1 MFFKLLGRNK
11 EKMDYIIAGLGNP
24 GSEYAK
30 TRHNAGFLAIDHIAK
45 KCGASVDR
53 LKFKALCGTAEIGGK
68 KVLLMK
74 PQTFMNV
81 SGEAVGE
88 AARFYKIPSER
99 IMVIQD
105 DIALPTGKLRIRKTG
120 SDGGHNGI
128 KSIISHLSSQNFI
141 RFKIGV
147 SDRENPNIPLADW
160 VLGKFTD
167 DEMKL
172 IEAKYENIYKAAEMI
187 MDGKFDLALSRYNG

>member
-1 MFFKLLGRNK
+1 MFFKLFGRRK
-11 EKMDYIIAGLGNP
+11 EEMDYIIVGLGNP
-24 GSEYAK
+24 GPEYSK
-30 TRHNAGFLAIDHIAK
+30 TRHNAGFLTVDYIAK
-45 KCGASVDR
+45 KCGASIDR
-53 LKFKALCGTAEIGGK
+53 LKFKSLCGSADIGGK

-74 PQTFMNV
+74 PQTFMNL

-88 AARFYKIPSER
+88 AARFYKIPPER

-128 KSIISHLSSQNFI
+128 KNIILHLSTQNFI
-141 RFKIGV
+141 RFKLGV
-147 SDRENPNIPLADW
+147 SDRENPNIPLMDW

-167 DEMKL
+167 EEMKL
-172 IEAKYENIYKAAEMI
+172 IESKYENIYKAAEMI
-187 MDGKFDLALSRYNG
+187 IDGKFDLALSRYNG

>member
-1 MFFKLLGRNK
+1 M
-11 EKMDYIIAGLGNP
+11 
-24 GSEYAK
+24 
-30 TRHNAGFLAIDHIAK
+30 
-45 KCGASVDR
+45 
-53 LKFKALCGTAEIGGK
+53 
-68 KVLLMK
+68 LMK

>member
-1 MFFKLLGRNK
+1 
-11 EKMDYIIAGLGNP
+11 MDYIIVGLGNP

-30 TRHNAGFLAIDHIAK
+30 TRHNAGFLAIDYISK
-45 KCGASVDR
+45 KLGASVDR
-53 LKFKALCGTAEIGGK
+53 LKFKALCGTATIGDK

-74 PQTFMNV
+74 PQTFMNL
-81 SGEAVGE
+81 SGESVGE
-88 AARFYKIPSER
+88 AARFYKIPPER
-99 IMVIQD
+99 IMVVQD
-105 DIALPTGKLRIRKTG
+105 DISLPTGKLRIRKTG

-128 KSIISHLSSQNFI
+128 KSIIAHLSSQNFI
-141 RFKIGV
+141 RFKLGV

-167 DEMKL
+167 EEMKL

-187 MDGKFDLALSRYNG
+187 MDGKFYLALSRYNG

>member
-1 MFFKLLGRNK
+1 
-11 EKMDYIIAGLGNP
+11 MDYIIVGLGNP

-30 TRHNAGFLAIDHIAK
+30 TRHNAGFLTVDHIAK
-45 KCGASVDR
+45 KCGTTVDR
-53 LKFKALCGTAEIGGK
+53 LKFKALCGTAEIGDK

-74 PQTFMNV
+74 PQTYMNA

-88 AARFYKIPSER
+88 AARFYKIPPER
-99 IMVIQD
+99 IIVIQD

-128 KSIISHLSSQNFI
+128 KNIILHLSSQNFI

-147 SDRENPNIPLADW
+147 SDRTNPNIPLMDW

-167 DEMKL
+167 EEMKL
-172 IEAKYENIYKAAEMI
+172 IEAKYDNIYKAAEMI

>member
-1 MFFKLLGRNK
+1 MIFKIFGRST
-11 EKMDYIIAGLGNP
+11 EKMDYIIVGLGNP

-30 TRHNAGFLAIDHIAK
+30 TRHNAGFLTVDYIAK
-45 KCGASVDR
+45 KCGISVDR
-53 LKFKALCGTAEIGGK
+53 LKFKALCGTAEIGDK

-74 PQTFMNV
+74 PQTYMNA

-88 AARFYKIPSER
+88 AARFYKIPPER
-99 IMVIQD
+99 ILVIQD

-128 KSIISHLSSQNFI
+128 KNIILHLSSQNFI

-147 SDRENPNIPLADW
+147 SDRTNPNIPLMDW

-172 IEAKYENIYKAAEMI
+172 IEAKYDNVYKAAEMI
-187 MDGKFDLALSRYNG
+187 MDEKFDLALSRYNG

>member
-1 MFFKLLGRNK
+1 MFFKFFGRKK
-11 EKMDYIIAGLGNP
+11 EEMDYILVGLGNP

-30 TRHNAGFLAIDHIAK
+30 TRHNAGFLAVDYIAK
-45 KCGASVDR
+45 KCGTSVDR
-53 LKFKALCGTAEIGGK
+53 LKFKALCGTCEIGGN

-74 PQTFMNV
+74 PQTFMNI

-172 IEAKYENIYKAAEMI
+172 IESKYDNIYKAAEMI

>member
-1 MFFKLLGRNK
+1 
-11 EKMDYIIAGLGNP
+11 MDYIIVGLGNP
-24 GSEYAK
+24 GPEYSK
-30 TRHNAGFLAIDHIAK
+30 TRHNAGFLTVDYIAK
-45 KCGASVDR
+45 KCGTSIDR
-53 LKFKALCGTAEIGGK
+53 LKFKALCGSADIGGK

-74 PQTFMNV
+74 PQTLMNH

-88 AARFYKIPSER
+88 ATRFYKIPPER

-128 KSIISHLSSQNFI
+128 KNIILHLSTQNFI
-141 RFKIGV
+141 RFKLGV
-147 SDRENPNIPLADW
+147 SDRENPNIPLMDW

-167 DEMKL
+167 EEMKL

-187 MDGKFDLALSRYNG
+187 IDGKFDLALSRYNG

>member
-1 MFFKLLGRNK
+1 MTV
-11 EKMDYIIAGLGNP
+11 DY
-24 GSEYAK
+24 
-30 TRHNAGFLAIDHIAK
+30 IAK
-45 KCGASVDR
+45 KCGTSVDR
-53 LKFKALCGTAEIGGK
+53 LKFKALCGTAEIGDK

-74 PQTFMNV
+74 PQTFMNA

-88 AARFYKIPSER
+88 AARFYKIPSKR
-99 IMVIQD
+99 IIVIQD

-128 KSIISHLSSQNFI
+128 KNIILHLSSQNFI
-141 RFKIGV
+141 RFKLGV
-147 SDRENPNIPLADW
+147 SDRANPNIPLMDW

-167 DEMKL
+167 EEMKL
-172 IEAKYENIYKAAEMI
+172 IEAKYDNIYKAAEMI

>member
-1 MFFKLLGRNK
+1 
-11 EKMDYIIAGLGNP
+11 MDYILVGLGNP

-30 TRHNAGFLAIDHIAK
+30 TRHNAGFLTVDYIAK
-45 KCGASVDR
+45 KCGVFVDR

-68 KVLLMK
+68 KILLMK
-74 PQTFMNV
+74 PQTYMNN

-88 AARFYKIPSER
+88 AARFYKIPPER

-128 KSIISHLSSQNFI
+128 KNIILHLSSQNFI

-147 SDRENPNIPLADW
+147 SDRENPNIPLMDW

-167 DEMKL
+167 EEMKL

-187 MDGKFDLALSRYNG
+187 IDGKFDLALSRYNG

>member
-1 MFFKLLGRNK
+1 MFFKFFGRKK
-11 EKMDYIIAGLGNP
+11 EEMDYILVGLGNP

-30 TRHNAGFLAIDHIAK
+30 TRHNAGFLAVDYIAK
-45 KCGASVDR
+45 KCGTSVDR
-53 LKFKALCGTAEIGGK
+53 LKFKALCGTCEISGN

-74 PQTFMNV
+74 PQTFMNI

-172 IEAKYENIYKAAEMI
+172 IEAKYDNIYKAAEMI

>member
-1 MFFKLLGRNK
+1 
-11 EKMDYIIAGLGNP
+11 MDYIMVGLGNP

-30 TRHNAGFLAIDHIAK
+30 TRHNAGFLTVDYIAK
-45 KCGASVDR
+45 KCGISVDR
-53 LKFKALCGTAEIGGK
+53 LKFKSLCGTAEIGDK

-74 PQTFMNV
+74 PQTYMNA

-88 AARFYKIPSER
+88 AARFYKIPPER
-99 IMVIQD
+99 ILVIQD

-128 KSIISHLSSQNFI
+128 KNIILHLSSQNFI
-141 RFKIGV
+141 RFKLGV
-147 SDRENPNIPLADW
+147 SDRTNPNIPLMDW